1 MITTYV
7 PTTDA
12 LFGRPGFVTTEYFKT
27 TPWIDLLNPTVD
39 EEQHVEGLLGLD
51 LPTREEMRVLE
62 DSHRL
67 FEATG
72 AIYLTAT
79 VMVNSDSEYP
89 RTDELTFVLTKRCLV
104 TVRYAE
110 PKAIALFAT
119 RNAQPPLAC
128 ASGES
133 ALLGLL
139 ETLVERIAENINAA
153 GRSLDDMVHRVLSPD
168 LGNPR
173 AKLDYAAMLRS
184 LERQQILIA
193 KARASLNSLTRVL
206 NFINRPALEFD
217 LTKSFRPRAL
227 TVLHDIQ
234 SLVDHTSFLAN
245 NISFELAAIL
255 GMINIEQNGIIKIFS
270 VAAVVFMPPT
280 LVASIYGMN
289 FHFMPELALRFGYPW
304 ALVAM
309 LGSAV
314 GTYGF
319 FRRRGW
325 L

>member
-7 PTTDA
+7 PSADA
-12 LFGRPGFVTTEYFKT
+12 LLGCAGFVTAEHFKT
-27 TPWIDLLNPTVD
+27 TPWIDLLDPTLD

-72 AIYLTAT
+72 AVYLTAT

-89 RTDELTFVLTKRCLV
+89 RTDELTFVLAKRCLV

-119 RNAQPPLAC
+119 RNAQPPLAVV
-128 ASGES
+128 SGER

-139 ETLVERIAENINAA
+139 ETLVERIAENIDAA
-153 GRSLDDMVHRVLSPD
+153 SRSLDDMVHRVLSPD
-168 LGNPR
+168 PER
-173 AKLDYAAMLRS
+173 PPERLDYAAMLRS

-193 KARASLNSLTRVL
+193 RARASLNSLNRVL
-206 NFINRPALEFD
+206 NFINRPALEFE
-217 LTKSFRPRAL
+217 LTKSFRPRAM
-227 TVLHDIQ
+227 TMLHDIQ

-289 FHFMPELALRFGYPW
+289 FRFMPELGLPFGYPW

-309 LGSAV
+309 LASAA